1 MQRICGFSKLGKLQK
16 LDFVVNKY
24 LDGSTNARELMID
37 SWHRRDDEQ
46 KLLEQ
51 FSENTVTNFHLPYGV
66 IPELFINGKSY
77 CVPMVTEESSVVAA
91 CARSAKFWRERGGFH
106 SEVISTT
113 KVGQIH
119 FSWHGDSSKLKEF
132 FTRKKDELLLSV
144 EFLNKSMALRGG
156 GISGVSLVDRTE
168 DEPRYYQLLVEFETC
183 NAMGAN
189 FINSVIE
196 AMAENFSQ
204 MVVRELTFS
213 STEKEIE
220 IIMAIVSNYN
230 QDCVVKTSVRCLIKD
245 LLDPKL
251 GLDPDCFVRK
261 FKKAVRISK
270 IDRER
275 AVTHNK
281 GIMNGIDA
289 VVLATGN
296 DFRAVE
302 ACVHAWASRSG
313 KYQGLTDVDL
323 SDGHFEFSMKIPMSI
338 GTVGGLTSLHPMARL
353 SLDMLGLPDA
363 EELMSIIA
371 SVGLAQNFA
380 AIRSLITDG
389 IQRGHMKMHLMNI
402 LNHLEANEEEK
413 QMSQKYFSDRVI
425 SFTDV
430 RDYLAGLRNYH

>member
-1 MQRICGFSKLGKLQK
+1 
-16 LDFVVNKY
+16 
-24 LDGSTNARELMID
+24 
-37 SWHRRDDEQ
+37 
-46 KLLEQ
+46 
-51 FSENTVTNFHLPYGV
+51 
-66 IPELFINGKSY
+66 
-77 CVPMVTEESSVVAA
+77 
-91 CARSAKFWRERGGFH
+91 
-106 SEVISTT
+106 
-113 KVGQIH
+113 
-119 FSWHGDSSKLKEF
+119 
-132 FTRKKDELLLSV
+132 
-144 EFLNKSMALRGG
+144 
-156 GISGVSLVDRTE
+156 
-168 DEPRYYQLLVEFETC
+168 
-183 NAMGAN
+183 MGAN

-204 MVVRELTFS
+204 MVVGELTFS

-313 KYQGLTDVDL
+313 KPCRRSPT
-323 SDGHFEFSMKIPMSI
+323 SSSRP
-338 GTVGGLTSLHPMARL
+338 GTSSSSRQQQR
-353 SLDMLGLPDA
+353 S
-363 EELMSIIA
+363 A
-371 SVGLAQNFA
+371 SQA
-380 AIRSLITDG
+380 
-389 IQRGHMKMHLMNI
+389 
-402 LNHLEANEEEK
+402 
-413 QMSQKYFSDRVI
+413 
-425 SFTDV
+425 
-430 RDYLAGLRNYH
+430 